1 MCKDASESMILQCGK
16 EYGFGDVQNEALRTQ
31 VYKLSIIELANFSTN
46 NIPSERAFSG
56 FDRKAVGAK
65 CRNNKFKTKSI
76 RNDMILYKSFTFSKA
91 TTKT

>member
-1 MCKDASESMILQCGK
+1 MCKDASETMILQCGK

-65 CRNNKFKTKSI
+65 CHNNKFKKKSI